1 MIALVT
7 TAFLE
12 NGATFFTD
20 IQQWEKQTPI
30 EHEND
35 SLIMDWDTHLKFKG
49 PTGGW
54 LNFVVS
60 TRVPVIETKEF
71 EFVKSI
77 PNALLMI
84 AHFFIDRVGN
94 IYLIGGKNFCTSAL
108 KSGVVLKLIVFKA
121 KGETHGDS
129 YLLPID
135 WSKWRLSSTKE
146 EDSFIREEYVRI

>member
-1 MIALVT
+1 MVALVT

-20 IQQWEKQTPI
+20 IQRWEKQTPI

-35 SLIMDWDTHLKFKG
+35 SLIMDWDTHLNFKG

-60 TRVPVIETKEF
+60 SRAPDVETEKF

-77 PNALLMI
+77 ANALLLI

-94 IYLIGGKNFCTSAL
+94 IYFVGGKEFCMDAL
-108 KSGVVLKLIVFKA
+108 KSGIVLKLIVFKA
-121 KGETHGDS
+121 KKETHGDS

-135 WSKWRLSSTKE
+135 WSKWELSSSKE
-146 EDSFIREEYVRI
+146 DDEFIREEYTRL